1 MSRFQYKIQYVEGA
15 TNKVADC
22 LSRYYENDNADEF
35 TPIQEY
41 ANTDAHLDP
50 EWDDLPSNRIA
61 ELHAGTIQ
69 RSAQLPKDVQESRDQ
84 EASEMASH
92 LPLITP
98 TPGAK
103 DEDPMIAELYT
114 NGPPLKAHLEQ
125 DTPFL
130 AAVQKGYGEDP
141 LFRKIVESP
150 TEFSTF
156 VIWDKTI
163 YTKNCQDE
171 EVICIP
177 RVLYR
182 HRMMT
187 EIIIDRGHTTI
198 GHYSPQKTLEYI
210 RQWFWWP
217 RIRRDIEK
225 FCVTCGACQTAKP
238 RNHLQAGLL
247 HSLPIPWF
255 SWNSIAMDFVSPFPR
270 LKGYDYLWVVI
281 YRLTSMVHLVP
292 VNTTSM
298 ASDIAELY
306 VQEIVRLH
314 GMPESIVSDRDSKF
328 TSKFW
333 CELYR
338 LLGAKLLMSTSFYP
352 QTDRL
357 CERTIRSVSQI
368 LRSIVSPNQLD
379 WIDKIP
385 MIEFALNSATS
396 ATTGFASFELN
407 YGYLPRMIGGL
418 HGTTKFVGVQ
428 KFAQRALANLEIA
441 HNAIIKS
448 HTHQTFQANKL
459 WQEEPEFTTGSKV
472 YLSTQNL
479 ALPKG
484 RARKLMPKF
493 IEPYEI
499 TDVHVAT
506 SNYTLELPQELK
518 DRRILPTFHV
528 SLLR

>member
-1 MSRFQYKIQYVEGA
+1 MSRFQYKIQYIEGA

-35 TPIQEY
+35 APIQDY
-41 ANTDAHLDP
+41 ANADAHLDP
-50 EWDDLPSNRIA
+50 EWDDLPSNHIA
-61 ELHAGTIQ
+61 ELCTGTIQ
-69 RSAQLPKDVQESRDQ
+69 CSAQLPKEVQESRDQ

-92 LPLITP
+92 LPLVMP
-98 TPGAK
+98 TTGAK
-103 DEDPMIAELYT
+103 DEDPTIAESCT
-114 NGPPLKAHLEQ
+114 NGPPLKARLEQ

-141 LFRKIVESP
+141 LFRKVVESP
-150 TEFSTF
+150 MEFSTF
-156 VIWDKTI
+156 VIRDKTI

-177 RVLYR
+177 RVLYH

-198 GHYSPQKTLEYI
+198 GHYGPQKTSEYI

-217 RIRRDIEK
+217 RIGRDIEK

-247 HSLPIPWF
+247 HSVLIPWF
-255 SWNSIAMDFVSPFPR
+255 PWNSIAMDFVGPFPR
-270 LKGYDYLWVVI
+270 SKGYDYLWVVI
-281 YRLTSMVHLVP
+281 CRLTSMVHLVP
-292 VNTTSM
+292 VNMTST

-306 VQEIVRLH
+306 VREIVRLH
-314 GMPESIVSDRDSKF
+314 GMPKSIVSDWDLKF

-333 CELYR
+333 RELHR
-338 LLGAKLLMSTSFYP
+338 FLGAKLLMSTSFHP
-352 QTDRL
+352 QTDGL
-357 CERTIRSVSQI
+357 SERTIQS
-368 LRSIVSPNQLD
+368 
-379 WIDKIP
+379 IP
-385 MIEFALNSATS
+385 MVEFVLNSATS
-396 ATTGFASFELN
+396 ATTGFAPFELN

-418 HGTTKFVGVQ
+418 HGTTKFVGMQ
-428 KFAQRALANLEIA
+428 EFAQRALANLEMV
-441 HNAIIKS
+441 HDAIIES
-448 HTHQTFQANKL
+448 CTHQTFQANKL
-459 WQEEPEFTTGSKV
+459 QQKEPEFMTGSKV

-493 IEPYEI
+493 IGPYEI
-499 TDVHVAT
+499 TDVHAAT
-506 SNYTLELPQELK
+506 SNYTLEFLQELK
-518 DRRILPTFHV
+518 DRRILPIFHV

>member
-1 MSRFQYKIQYVEGA
+1 MNRQIRWNEYMSQFQYKIQYVEGA
-15 TNKVADC
+15 TNKVVDC
-22 LSRYYENDNADEF
+22 LLRYYENDNADEF
-35 TPIQEY
+35 APIQYY
-41 ANTDAHLDP
+41 ANADARLDP

-61 ELHAGTIQ
+61 ELCAGMIQ
-69 RSAQLPKDVQESRDQ
+69 CSAQLPKDVQESRGQ

-92 LPLITP
+92 LPLVTP
-98 TPGAK
+98 TSGAK
-103 DEDPMIAELYT
+103 DEDLTIAESHT
-114 NGPPLKAHLEQ
+114 NRPPLKAHLEQ

-141 LFRKIVESP
+141 LFRKVVESP
-150 TEFSTF
+150 TEFSAF
-156 VIWDKTI
+156 VIRDKTI

-187 EIIIDRGHTTI
+187 EIIIDRGHMTI
-198 GHYSPQKTLEYI
+198 GHYGPQKMSEYI

-217 RIRRDIEK
+217 RIGRDIEK

-247 HSLPIPWF
+247 HSLPISRFP
-255 SWNSIAMDFVSPFPR
+255 WNSIAMDFVSPFSR
-270 LKGYDYLWVVI
+270 SKGYDYLWVVI
-281 YRLTSMVHLVP
+281 CRLTSMVHLVP
-292 VNTTSM
+292 VNTMST

-306 VQEIVRLH
+306 VREIVRLH

-333 CELYR
+333 RELHR
-338 LLGAKLLMSTSFYP
+338 LLGAKLLMSTLFHP
-352 QTDRL
+352 QTDGL
-357 CERTIRSVSQI
+357 SERTIRSVSQI
-368 LRSIVSPNQLD
+368 LWSIVSPNQLD

-385 MIEFALNSATS
+385 MVEFALNSAMS
-396 ATTGFASFELN
+396 ATTGFAPFELN

-418 HGTTKFVGVQ
+418 HGTTKFVDVQ
-428 KFAQRALANLEIA
+428 EFAQRALANLEMA
-441 HNAIIKS
+441 HDAIIES

-459 WQEEPEFTTGSKV
+459 RQEELEFTTGSKV
-472 YLSTQNL
+472 YLSMQNL

-493 IEPYEI
+493 IGPYEI
-499 TDVHVAT
+499 TDVHATT
-506 SNYTLELPQELK
+506 SN
-518 DRRILPTFHV
+518 
-528 SLLR
+528 